1 MNATIQD
8 GLKQARMGA
17 PVGERD
23 GVRKLTE
30 SGEVREFTRQ
40 LLADVRALEQM
51 LEQGLFEEDTRRV
64 GAEQEMFLVNKDLFP
79 APIAMEVLSRIE
91 DDRVGTELARFN
103 LEANLTP
110 RDFAGS
116 CLRDMETELEELV
129 GRVRIAAAHH
139 SADVILTG
147 ILPTLNQDHL
157 TLDAIAP
164 NPRYSELNEA
174 MVKMRGG
181 DFHINIKGLDELQI
195 THDNVL
201 VEACNTSFQ
210 VHFQAGASEFAN
222 LYNLSQAVTAPV
234 LAAAVNSPVFFGQRL
249 WKETRVAVFQHS
261 VDSRSEVHRQ
271 RGQQPR
277 VDLGD
282 DWVEKSPLE
291 IIHKDIA
298 RFRPLLVKGLE
309 ENSLE
314 TLEKGGIPKLGA
326 LRLHSGTVYRWNRMC
341 YGITDGKPHL
351 RIENRALP
359 SGPSIVDEIA
369 NAAFYFGLMSGMSRE
384 VDDIRRVMTFDD
396 VRSNFYAVSRHG
408 LKAQIAWAGH
418 TYTAESLILKVLLP
432 VAYEGLKTSGIDT
445 VDIEKYLGII
455 EQRVHYHRT
464 GARWI
469 LDSLATMGEDG
480 TRDLRMRTVTQAMLS
495 RQKSGGPVH
504 QWPLASLD
512 EAKDWRYSF
521 LTVGQVMAT
530 QLYTVRPQDLA
541 EMVANFM
548 DWNHVRYV
556 PVENDE
562 GELVGLVTYRAL
574 IRLVGR
580 DNASNVTVSDIM
592 HTDLITVSPDTPT
605 LDAIRL
611 TRAHQIGCLPVV
623 SGKHLVGILTAGD
636 FLPLYDKL
644 IDELLEEGLDDR

>member
-1 MNATIQD
+1 M
-8 GLKQARMGA
+8 
-17 PVGERD
+17 GERD

-51 LEQGLFEEDTRRV
+51 LEQGMFEEDTRRV
-64 GAEQEMFLVNKDLFP
+64 GAEQEMFLVNNDLFP
-79 APIAMEVLSRIE
+79 APIAMEVLSRI
-91 DDRVGTELARFN
+91 DDERIGTELARFN

-139 SADVILTG
+139 NADVILTG
-147 ILPTLNQDHL
+147 ILPTLNRDHL

-210 VHFQAGASEFAN
+210 MHFQAGASEFAN

-261 VDSRSEVHRQ
+261 VDSRSEVHRR

-291 IIHKDIA
+291 IIQKDIA
-298 RFRPLLVKGLE
+298 RFRPLLVKGLA

-314 TLEKGGIPKLGA
+314 TLAKGGIPKLGA

-359 SGPSIVDEIA
+359 SGPSIVDEVA

-396 VRSNFYAVSRHG
+396 VRSNFYAVARHG

-418 TYTAESLILKVLLP
+418 THTAESLILKELLP
-432 VAYEGLKTSGIDT
+432 VAYEGLKTVGIDSA
-445 VDIEKYLGII
+445 DIDKYLGII

-480 TRDLRMRTVTQAMLS
+480 TKDLRMRTVTQAMLS

-530 QLYTVRPQDLA
+530 QLYTVRPHDLA

-562 GELVGLVTYRAL
+562 SELVGLVTYRAL

-580 DNASNVTVSDIM
+580 DNASNVTVADIM
-592 HTDLITVSPDTPT
+592 HTDLITVAPDTPT
-605 LDAIRL
+605 IDAIRL
-611 TRAHQIGCLPVV
+611 TRSHQIGCLPVV
-623 SGKHLVGILTAGD
+623 SGNHLVGILTAGD

-644 IDELLEEGLDDR
+644 IDELLEENRDDG

>member
-1 MNATIQD
+1 
-8 GLKQARMGA
+8 
-17 PVGERD
+17 VGERD

-30 SGEVREFTRQ
+30 SGEVREFTRA

-51 LEQGLFEEDTRRV
+51 LAQGMFEEDTRRV
-64 GAEQEMFLVNKDLFP
+64 GAEQEMFLVNRDLFP
-79 APIAMEVLSRIE
+79 APVAMEVLSRI
-91 DDRVGTELARFN
+91 DDNRIGTELARFN
-103 LEANLTP
+103 LEANLSP
-110 RDFAGS
+110 REFKGK
-116 CLRDMETELEELV
+116 CLSEMETELEELV

-139 SADVILTG
+139 KADVLLTG
-147 ILPTLNQDHL
+147 ILPTLNRDHL
-157 TLDAIAP
+157 TIDAIAP

-181 DFHINIKGLDELQI
+181 DFSINIKGLDELQI

-291 IIHKDIA
+291 IIQKDIA

-314 TLEKGGIPKLGA
+314 TLAKGGIPRLGA
-326 LRLHSGTVYRWNRMC
+326 LRLHAGTVYRWNRMC

-359 SGPSIVDEIA
+359 SGPTVVDEIA
-369 NAAFYFGLMSGMSRE
+369 NAAFYFGLMSGLSRE
-384 VDDIRRVMTFDD
+384 IEDIRRVMTFDD
-396 VRSNFYAVSRHG
+396 VRTNFYAVSRHG
-408 LKAQIAWAGH
+408 LKAQISWAGH
-418 TYTAESLILKVLLP
+418 THTAESLILKELLP
-432 VAYEGLKTSGIDT
+432 VAYEGLKISGIDAG
-445 VDIEKYLGII
+445 DIEKYLGII

-469 LDSLATMGEDG
+469 LDSLATMGTDG
-480 TRDLRMRTVTQAMLS
+480 TKDLRMRTVTQAMLS
-495 RQKSGGPVH
+495 RQKSGDPVH
-504 QWPLASLD
+504 KWPLASLD

-580 DNASNVTVSDIM
+580 DNTSNVTVADIM

-605 LDAIRL
+605 IDAIRL
-611 TRAHQIGCLPVV
+611 TRRHQIGCLPVV
-623 SGKHLVGILTAGD
+623 SGKHLVGILTASD

-644 IDELLEEGLDDR
+644 IDELLEEGFDGR